1 MPGPGSQAGAL
12 HAGSAGQRRE
22 GRLVGGQVRVAEEG
36 EAYQREHPRVC
47 REEARDRAEGDGSG
61 LGDREAIGAGRDGR
75 KRDRPEAV
83 LDRDLEAP
91 AVGAR
96 EQIRLPVPAV
106 AVDRAD
112 GVDDEAGRQ
121 PPAARQLGVA
131 GGAAAELAAL
141 GQDRGSAGAVDRA
154 VDPAAA
160 QQRRVGRIDDRVGR
174 LRGDVAAHQLDGRP
188 CEVPAPHA
196 RALAPPPARG
206 NRRVAP
212 SPAARYKRPTRRAAE
227 VMGWRRWWKR
237 SPGPWSSSAT
247 GVREREAVAAHLA
260 LQMGGCG
267 RSSRLRQ
274 SQSGVAASL
283 REMTRTLWDEALLLL
298 ERLVDLVWKTAP
310 RLLTGPAGAASRAIR

>member
-1 MPGPGSQAGAL
+1 
-12 HAGSAGQRRE
+12 
-22 GRLVGGQVRVAEEG
+22 
-36 EAYQREHPRVC
+36 YQREQPRVC

-160 QQRRVGRIDDRVGR
+160 QQRRV
-174 LRGDVAAHQLDGRP
+174 A
-188 CEVPAPHA
+188 PA
-196 RALAPPPARG
+196 
-206 NRRVAP
+206 
-212 SPAARYKRPTRRAAE
+212 PAARYKRPARRAAE

-237 SPGPWSSSAT
+237 SPEPWSSSAT
-247 GVREREAVAAHLA
+247 AREP
-260 LQMGGCG
+260 
-267 RSSRLRQ
+267 RSAGAS
-274 SQSGVAASL
+274 AASSWPASP
-283 REMTRTLWDEALLLL
+283 TRSRPSGA
-298 ERLVDLVWKTAP
+298 RRAP
-310 RLLTGPAGAASRAIR
+310 TTSSACASARRW